1 MATLKNP
8 NGQLPGGFQFYV
20 SATKWKPSPFSSLD
34 SIAQQLLAHRRGRP
48 DLVAKHGWSLDLA
61 TIRGEVERY
70 NVAVCQRMGWT
81 SYIVGSAETVPF
93 PIPPQ
98 PLLQRARNVLAVGT
112 RTLVEWIQEGQPVVL
127 QEVANR
133 RAATCAVLQREGRK
147 DENGNPIPGCPKNGK
162 GGLESY
168 FTVPVS
174 NAIRHELEHKKQMK
188 LETPFDES
196 LGTCTAC
203 SCPLKLKVFLPLK
216 NILPK
221 LSAEQK
227 AALDPQCWILSEE
240 KALTATAT

>member
-1 MATLKNP
+1 MPSLREPQKSIP
-8 NGQLPGGFQFYV
+8 NGFVFWQPE
-20 SATKWKPSPFSSLD
+20 TKWAPTPFSSLD
-34 SIAQQLLAHRRGRP
+34 SITQQLIKHRQGRP
-48 DLVAKHGWSLDLA
+48 DLVAKYGWSLDPA
-61 TIRGEVERY
+61 QVYQEVMAF
-70 NVAVCQRMGWT
+70 NVAKCLQMGWT
-81 SYIVGSAETVPF
+81 DYLLMGGSESAVPF
-93 PIPPQ
+93 PTPQ
-98 PLLQRARNVLAVGT
+98 PSLLRRARNVAGGAEI
-112 RTLVEWIQEGQPVVL
+112 LVEWIQEGQPVVL

-162 GGLESY
+162 GGLEAY

-174 NAIRHELEHKKQMK
+174 NAIRHELERKKQMK

-203 SCPLKLKVFLPLK
+203 SCPLKLKVFLPLE

-227 AALDPQCWILSEE
+227 AALDPYCWITKPE
-240 KALTATAT
+240 